1 MSAKKTRATLH
12 VLFDTNS
19 ILASGFENIVSKKA
33 ADAIKDHSRHGDLDI
48 IWILPEVVKMERE
61 YQMRNDFRH
70 VLKPT
75 KQAESLFEADWNVSQ
90 DRINDAIEA
99 RIRAQLSELKLS
111 VMACDS
117 SNVDWASLTRN
128 SAFRL
133 PPFQAGD
140 TEKGFRDA
148 LMCETFYQLVDSLS
162 GKATAVLVSKDGLV
176 STAVNQRLRGARI
189 VADIE
194 GLCDEINLRVS
205 NVDGPT
211 ATLLEEKASK
221 LMYDFDNP
229 DAPTSLWNREKLYDD
244 IWNRFGAQIRA
255 YAKDGNWQRGSQTL
269 GPTRLVR
276 KEGTRTFFS
285 TTYTAEGSALV
296 WVPDSSPAQ
305 LPTTTSGV
313 LGLGSL
319 SGDAKL
325 APLSGLFNSE
335 VRGNALVASL
345 QPSTLLTG
353 TTLGNLVPVAL
364 TPAEVQ
370 IHWSATYSKHKRLTH
385 AKVELTTLV
394 PPPQL
399 PTDLS

>member
-148 LMCETFYQLVDSLS
+148 LYV
-162 GKATAVLVSKDGLV
+162 
-176 STAVNQRLRGARI
+176 
-189 VADIE
+189 
-194 GLCDEINLRVS
+194 
-205 NVDGPT
+205 
-211 ATLLEEKASK
+211 
-221 LMYDFDNP
+221 
-229 DAPTSLWNREKLYDD
+229 
-244 IWNRFGAQIRA
+244 
-255 YAKDGNWQRGSQTL
+255 
-269 GPTRLVR
+269 
-276 KEGTRTFFS
+276 
-285 TTYTAEGSALV
+285 
-296 WVPDSSPAQ
+296 
-305 LPTTTSGV
+305 
-313 LGLGSL
+313 
-319 SGDAKL
+319 
-325 APLSGLFNSE
+325 
-335 VRGNALVASL
+335 
-345 QPSTLLTG
+345 
-353 TTLGNLVPVAL
+353 
-364 TPAEVQ
+364 
-370 IHWSATYSKHKRLTH
+370 
-385 AKVELTTLV
+385 
-394 PPPQL
+394 
-399 PTDLS
+399 